1 MFTTLSAVSALALA
15 FAPISA
21 PVPSANVCAAHLDAG
36 SLRPAW
42 CGRKPPPK
50 SYETFRRALSDYQTS
65 AFYMVDTLA
74 GAIGSLSP
82 IDSQCRDNPPVD
94 PTTVDLIVSGAY
106 LSAGPQFERSR
117 AALAKMLSVTDSLF
131 EVPTLA
137 EVKATVKGLSPKV
150 DEFEAILKTIEAAG
164 DSYKIG
170 DCETGQASWLKA
182 SDDLVATGQYSN
194 RTVVSLSRLLST
206 THKPCKS
213 ATVKDPY
220 SDKALKKASGAKS
233 VKTTKVGDMSMDYP
247 SSVDLGGPTWLPLNL
262 DSSAPSGFVQVTL
275 TQGAKPLAALGGG
288 TPAGGSGVRIKVM
301 GTPKRG
307 PAKLQVTFSPAGGT
321 QLMKT
326 VTIRLS

>member
-1 MFTTLSAVSALALA
+1 
-15 FAPISA
+15 
-21 PVPSANVCAAHLDAG
+21 
-36 SLRPAW
+36 
-42 CGRKPPPK
+42 
-50 SYETFRRALSDYQTS
+50 
-65 AFYMVDTLA
+65 
-74 GAIGSLSP
+74 
-82 IDSQCRDNPPVD
+82 
-94 PTTVDLIVSGAY
+94 
-106 LSAGPQFERSR
+106 
-117 AALAKMLSVTDSLF
+117 
-131 EVPTLA
+131 
-137 EVKATVKGLSPKV
+137 
-150 DEFEAILKTIEAAG
+150 
-164 DSYKIG
+164 
-170 DCETGQASWLKA
+170 
-182 SDDLVATGQYSN
+182 
-194 RTVVSLSRLLST
+194 VSLSRLLST

-301 GTPKRG
+301 GKPKRG

>member
-1 MFTTLSAVSALALA
+1 
-15 FAPISA
+15 
-21 PVPSANVCAAHLDAG
+21 
-36 SLRPAW
+36 
-42 CGRKPPPK
+42 
-50 SYETFRRALSDYQTS
+50 
-65 AFYMVDTLA
+65 
-74 GAIGSLSP
+74 
-82 IDSQCRDNPPVD
+82 
-94 PTTVDLIVSGAY
+94 
-106 LSAGPQFERSR
+106 
-117 AALAKMLSVTDSLF
+117 
-131 EVPTLA
+131 
-137 EVKATVKGLSPKV
+137 
-150 DEFEAILKTIEAAG
+150 
-164 DSYKIG
+164 
-170 DCETGQASWLKA
+170 
-182 SDDLVATGQYSN
+182 
-194 RTVVSLSRLLST
+194 VSLSRLLST

-233 VKTTKVGDMSMDYP
+233 VKKASGAKSVKTTKVGDLSMDYP